1 MEQMDAKTKAII
13 SHVFFIGWI
22 IALIFNMSQ
31 KEEYASYYI
40 RQNLG
45 IIICWIALSIFIKIP
60 VINWVAWI
68 GYLVVGIF
76 WLMSLIWSITDV
88 MKPIPFLG
96 DKFQE
101 WFRTF

>member
-1 MEQMDAKTKAII
+1 MDAKTKAIV
-13 SHVFFIGWI
+13 SHIFFIGWVV
-22 IALIFNMSQ
+22 ALVINMNQ

-45 IIICWIALSIFIKIP
+45 FLIVAFALSLLYVIP
-60 VINWVAWI
+60 ILGWIVAWI
-68 GYLVVGIF
+68 GYVLLFVF

-88 MKPIPFLG
+88 MKPVPFIG

-101 WFRTF
+101 WFKSL

>member
-1 MEQMDAKTKAII
+1 MDAKTKAIV
-13 SHVFFIGWI
+13 SHFFFIGWVV
-22 IALIFNMSQ
+22 ALVINMNE

-45 IIICWIALSIFIKIP
+45 LILGWILVSIFMAFP
-60 VINWVAWI
+60 VINWIAWI
-68 GYLVVGIF
+68 GYIVIIIL

-88 MKPIPFLG
+88 MKPVPFVG

-101 WFRTF
+101 WFKSL

>member
-1 MEQMDAKTKAII
+1 MDAKTKAIV
-13 SHVFFIGWI
+13 SHIFFIGWV
-22 IALIFNMSQ
+22 IALVINMNQ

-45 IIICWIALSIFIKIP
+45 LMIVGFVLSVFQIIPFLGWII
-60 VINWVAWI
+60 AWI
-68 GYLVVGIF
+68 GYILIFVF

-88 MKPIPFLG
+88 MKPVPVLG

-101 WFRTF
+101 WFKSL

>member
-1 MEQMDAKTKAII
+1 MDAKTKAIV
-13 SHVFFIGWI
+13 SHIFFIGWI
-22 IALIFNMSQ
+22 IALVINMSQ

-45 IIICWIALSIFIKIP
+45 LMVAGFVLSLLYVIPVLGWIA
-60 VINWVAWI
+60 AWI
-68 GYLVVGIF
+68 GYVLIFVF

-88 MKPIPFLG
+88 MKPVPVLG

-101 WFRTF
+101 WFKSF

>member
-1 MEQMDAKTKAII
+1 MDAKTKAIV

-22 IALIFNMSQ
+22 IALVINMNQ

-45 IIICWIALSIFIKIP
+45 LMIVGFVLSALNIIPIIGNIAAF
-60 VINWVAWI
+60 I
-68 GYLVVGIF
+68 GYVLLFVF

-88 MKPIPFLG
+88 MKPVPFVG

-101 WFRTF
+101 WFQSF

>member
-1 MEQMDAKTKAII
+1 MDAKTKAIL
-13 SHVFFIGWI
+13 SHVFLIGWI
-22 IALIFNMSQ
+22 IALILNMNQ

-45 IIICWIALSIFIKIP
+45 LMIAWFAVSIFMAFP
-60 VINWVAWI
+60 VINWVVWI
-68 GYLVVGIF
+68 GYLIIIVF

-88 MKPIPFLG
+88 MKPVPFLG

-101 WFRTF
+101 WFRKF

>member
-1 MEQMDAKTKAII
+1 MDAKTKAIV
-13 SHVFFIGWI
+13 SHLFFIGWV
-22 IALIFNMSQ
+22 IALVINMNQ

-45 IIICWIALSIFIKIP
+45 LILSWVVVSVFMAFPI
-60 VINWVAWI
+60 INWIAWI

-88 MKPIPFLG
+88 MKPVPFVG

-101 WFRTF
+101 WFKSL

>member
-1 MEQMDAKTKAII
+1 MDAKTKAIL
-13 SHVFFIGWI
+13 SHVFLLGWI
-22 IALIFNMSQ
+22 IALILNMNQ

-45 IIICWIALSIFIKIP
+45 LLIAWFAVSILMAFP
-60 VINWVAWI
+60 VINWIMWI
-68 GYLVVGIF
+68 GYLVIIVF

-88 MKPIPFLG
+88 MKPVPFLG

-101 WFRTF
+101 WFKTF

>member
-1 MEQMDAKTKAII
+1 MDAKTKAIV
-13 SHVFFIGWI
+13 SHIFFIGWI
-22 IALIFNMSQ
+22 IALVLNMNN

-45 IIICWIALSIFIKIP
+45 FIICWIAVSIFMGIP
-60 VINWVAWI
+60 VVNFIAWI
-68 GYLVVGIF
+68 GYFIIGIF

-88 MKPIPFLG
+88 MKPVPFLG

-101 WFRTF
+101 WFKSF